1 MPEGK
6 PDSSTR
12 TLATLNVVCAA
23 SVRVTTLPA
32 DSAKVVIAVVPD
44 KFAGAAV
51 TTSLIDHKSAVEAA
65 NEPAVAPKK
74 VPAISSKGELWLAPR
89 VAAVVFCK
97 RLNPVAPKVVV
108 LFPLKVNAP
117 ENLAA
122 PENVP
127 VPKPAPDAKV
137 GVPLKFG
144 VPLSVVTAAVGIVA
158 VPVKLGLA
166 RGASSASAASAREV
180 SVATARST

>member
-65 NEPAVAPKK
+65 SEPAAAPKK
-74 VPAISSKGELWLAPR
+74 VPASSIKGELLLAPR

-97 RLNPVAPKVVV
+97 SSNPVAPKVVV

-117 ENLAA
+117 EKVAP

-127 VPKPAPDAKV
+127 VPSPAPAAKV
-137 GVPLKFG
+137 GVPLKLGF
-144 VPLSVVTAAVGIVA
+144 PLKVVNAPVGMVA
-158 VPVKLGLA
+158 VPVNVGEA
-166 RGASSASAASAREV
+166 NGANSASAASARDV